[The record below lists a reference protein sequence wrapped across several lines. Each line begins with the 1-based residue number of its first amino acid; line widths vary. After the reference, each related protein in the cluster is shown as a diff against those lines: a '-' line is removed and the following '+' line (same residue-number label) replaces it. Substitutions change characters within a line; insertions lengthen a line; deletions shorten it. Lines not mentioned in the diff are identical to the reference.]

1 MRSMLLQSLML
12 AMLLIP
18 ILAARDARPRRGL
31 KKALVW
37 LVGFCFLY
45 AFALRFVYP
54 RLS

>member
-31 KKALVW
+31 KKALMW
-37 LVGFCFLY
+37 FLGFCFLY
-45 AFALRFVYP
+45 AVALRFVYP